1 MKLKRVKKENFIQ
14 TAKKSKQKTISLIE
28 MEVSIMKMFGIRQ
41 NIIVPNISWG
51 FDGMHEI
58 DLFVL
63 RKSGL
68 AIEVEIKRSI
78 SDLKADFNKWHNHK
92 DKQNRISKMYYAI
105 PEELLEKSISLIP
118 EDCGIILCY
127 KINNNERNIARAR
140 IHREAKLIKNSRKL
154 TPEEQ
159 FKIARLGCLRILS
172 LKEKL
177 IKNVIV

>member
-1 MKLKRVKKENFIQ
+1 MLEQKHSRI
-14 TAKKSKQKTISLIE
+14 AKSQKSKPIPLIE

-51 FDGMHEI
+51 FDGIHEI

-68 AIEVEIKRSI
+68 AIEVEIKRSL
-78 SDLKADFNKWHNHK
+78 SDLKADFNKTHHHK
-92 DKQNRISKMYYAI
+92 SDRISKMYYAI

-118 EDCGIILCY
+118 NDCGIILCY
-127 KINNNERNIARAR
+127 KINNNQKNIARAR
-140 IHREAKLIKNSRKL
+140 IYREAKLRKNSRKL
-154 TPEEQ
+154 TLEEQ
-159 FKIARLGCLRILS
+159 FKIARLGCLRILG

-177 IKNVIV
+177 IKLNKT

>member
-1 MKLKRVKKENFIQ
+1 MLKTLKP
-14 TAKKSKQKTISLIE
+14 KTISLIE
-28 MEVSIMKMFGIRQ
+28 MEISIMKLFGIRQ

-51 FDGMHEI
+51 FDGIHEI
-58 DLFVL
+58 DLFIL

-78 SDLKADFNKWHNHK
+78 ADLKADFKKMHHHSS
-92 DKQNRISKMYYAI
+92 NRICKMYYAI
-105 PEELLEKSISLIP
+105 PEELLEKSISLVP

-127 KINNNERNIARAR
+127 KINNNQQNIARAR
-140 IHREAKLIKNSRKL
+140 IYREAKLRKNSRKL
-154 TPEEQ
+154 TSEEQ

-177 IKNVIV
+177 NKSMKNVV